1 MISKYKYILAP
12 LLLLVICLFIN
23 TAFFIKYRHY
33 PLSPDSIVY
42 KNIALA
48 IINPSATSLN
58 GDIFVNITPGYPA
71 FIAII
76 YKVFGQD
83 DSYVYLFQIILSLLS
98 VLLFFKIML
107 SVTKEN
113 YLISFF
119 ITFFFTIYYPVWA
132 FSILIMMEII
142 TIFVLLISIYF
153 FQKYCDDKLNKYLY
167 LFIILFSILIFINN
181 RFIFHFSF
189 ILVFLFFILRKK
201 PGGIIV
207 LSKAVLC
214 FILILSP
221 WFVREYTIYKQ
232 PVLFTPFWN
241 NAAYNLFS
249 FPPRINV
256 ETSLENEIKYFKGLP
271 VTFEYYKQEIKNA
284 RGPSYA
290 EGFKIDDYK
299 RLISRYNPQNK
310 LGVYFYRLRW
320 FFIPISFHYEILG
333 STDKRLVLPSNIN
346 KLITGLLNLI
356 PILILSL
363 IGVFFA
369 FKNNNI
375 FARFLSFLFIS
386 HIVLHVYINFV
397 DRYRHT
403 ILPVIY
409 LLAGYGLMELLKYL
423 SQYSKLSFIK
433 KII

>member
-153 FQKYCDDKLNKYLY
+153 FHKYPFHFPF
-167 LFIILFSILIFINN
+167 FIYFSL
-181 RFIFHFSF
+181 FIFHITKKARWYYCAFKSSLMFYPDTFSM
-189 ILVFLFFILRKK
+189 
-201 PGGIIV
+201 
-207 LSKAVLC
+207 
-214 FILILSP
+214 
-221 WFVREYTIYKQ
+221 VR
-232 PVLFTPFWN
+232 P
-241 NAAYNLFS
+241 
-249 FPPRINV
+249 
-256 ETSLENEIKYFKGLP
+256 
-271 VTFEYYKQEIKNA
+271 
-284 RGPSYA
+284 
-290 EGFKIDDYK
+290 
-299 RLISRYNPQNK
+299 
-310 LGVYFYRLRW
+310 GVY
-320 FFIPISFHYEILG
+320 
-333 STDKRLVLPSNIN
+333 
-346 KLITGLLNLI
+346 
-356 PILILSL
+356 
-363 IGVFFA
+363 
-369 FKNNNI
+369 
-375 FARFLSFLFIS
+375 
-386 HIVLHVYINFV
+386 
-397 DRYRHT
+397 
-403 ILPVIY
+403 Y
-409 LLAGYGLMELLKYL
+409 L
-423 SQYSKLSFIK
+423 
-433 KII
+433 